1 MYFFFLVLL
10 FSLTLID
17 ETINAYQ
24 GSFVSKN
31 PYSLKNTLH
40 SFFPAHID
48 RINNILT
55 NALWYV
61 FTNYLICVYIF

>member
-24 GSFVSKN
+24 GSFVAKN

-55 NALWYV
+55 NGSYGK
-61 FTNYLICVYIF
+61 YLHLI